1 MKFRHCI
8 TVLLWVILTFSL
20 AACHSPQREARRMV
34 RRAERLF
41 DTLPDSTARLID
53 SVLRMPVYFNEK
65 HRMDMALLQAEALF
79 GDRGSDIPPLMDDDF
94 FDDKP
99 TLSTSPELERAAA
112 YYAKKMK
119 YDKAAHAAL
128 YSGFV
133 QQHYN
138 DKTAAMQSFKD
149 AEHYGG
155 RAQDSLAVAQAEY
168 WMGKMLF
175 SDYMEEEAIVM
186 LKSADTKFGN
196 LYTERAFVNNIEAIA
211 YIVLKQYDDA
221 ELCLKQGLVYSEH
234 SDAVKAKQRTLNNYA
249 VLFRLQGKYEQALDC
264 LRQTEDKSDST
275 KLTLYYLNMGKVFNA
290 FGEKDSTIYYYQEL
304 ENVLPKANVKNE
316 TKISAY
322 GALSRFAESQGNNTS
337 ALQYLKMREKLTSEI
352 QSSFEKKSVYRIQK
366 QYDYENLQ
374 NTMNRKLVHK
384 QRIIVIG
391 IVLFLGIVALFL
403 YRSAQRNKKEAEIN
417 ANLFHFMQQNKELI
431 QHNAEHEKRYYDQN
445 LQLSNLLTD
454 KFHAMQK
461 LDCYLKGQGDKIILK
476 DLEKNLFEGK
486 DHLRA
491 IMELLDELYPD
502 LRETLKTKY
511 PEMSDLEQQVYILSR
526 YKLPRVEEAS
536 LLGIST
542 SVLDKVRGRVRK
554 MMENTP

>member
-1 MKFRHCI
+1 MG
-8 TVLLWVILTFSL
+8 LLALT
-20 AACHSPQREARRMV
+20 ACHSPQREARRMV

-41 DTLPDSTARLID
+41 DTLPDSTASLID

-79 GDRGSDIPPLMDDDF
+79 GDRGGDIPPLMDDDF

-112 YYAKKMK
+112 YYAKKKK

-138 DKTAAMQSFKD
+138 DKTSAMQSFKD

-155 RAQDSLAVAQAEY
+155 LEGDSLTVARAEY
-168 WMGKMLF
+168 RIGRMLYY
-175 SDYMEEEAIVM
+175 DGMEQESLTLLHTAE
-186 LKSADTKFGN
+186 LSFG
-196 LYTERAFVNNIEAIA
+196 
-211 YIVLKQYDDA
+211 KQYA
-221 ELCLKQGLVYSEH
+221 EKALIQNLIAACYTLQGDYNNSKIWLQQSLLNAEKTKCEK
-234 SDAVKAKQRTLNNYA
+234 VKRKALNGFA
-249 VLFRLQGKYEQALDC
+249 VLYRLQSKYEDAIEY
-264 LRQTEDKSDST
+264 LRQIAEEIDLSNNEKA
-275 KLTLYYLNMGKVFNA
+275 LLYLNLGKTFA
-290 FGEKDSTIYYYQEL
+290 FQGETDSASMYYQHL
-304 ENVLPKANVKNE
+304 EEILPDANVKNE

-322 GALSRFAESQGNNTS
+322 GALSRFAESQGDKS
-337 ALQYLKMREKLTSEI
+337 KALAWREKHEKVLFDVMSQRQKQSIYCI
-352 QSSFEKKSVYRIQK
+352 QR

-374 NTMNRKLVHK
+374 NVMNRKLVHR
-384 QRIIVIG
+384 QRIIAIG
-391 IVLFLGIVALFL
+391 IVLILGIVALFL
-403 YRSAQRNKKEAEIN
+403 YRSAQRSKKEAEIN

-454 KFHAMQK
+454 KFYAMQK
-461 LDCYLKGQGDKIILK
+461 LDCYIKGQGDKIILK

-502 LRETLKTKY
+502 LKETLKTKY

-526 YKLPRVEEAS
+526 YKLSRVEEAS

-542 SVLDKVRGRVRK
+542 SVLDKVRGKVRK
-554 MMENTP
+554 MMENTL